1 MHTTHII
8 RFPFCSVAEWN
19 RDIELHPLSTHALC
33 DLGARARNLQQGR
46 SPILFFWGAGAV
58 AMTLKLELDEKR
70 YVSLLENL
78 IGEAEFLQNNP
89 PRFVPQEDR

>member
-1 MHTTHII
+1 MRSAT
-8 RFPFCSVAEWN
+8 SVPVCA
-19 RDIELHPLSTHALC
+19 HA
-33 DLGARARNLQQGR
+33 QEIFSR
-46 SPILFFWGAGAV
+46 SFLLVFGGIGVV
-58 AMTLKLELDEKR
+58 AMALNLELDDKR